1 MEKERFFESLSNLVS
16 ANIHVLRDSYG
27 NKKSYFST
35 NLNLNPTINR
45 RFVEFDKNHYDF
57 YSILLELITRNSI
70 VIIEMKY
77 EQRDTCFPL
86 IDLTVLK
93 LLWRQLHGH

>member
-1 MEKERFFESLSNLVS
+1 MENEDS
-16 ANIHVLRDSYG
+16 RDFRILASIYVRNSHG
-27 NKKSYFST
+27 NKKSSLSA

-45 RFVEFDKNHYDF
+45 RFVEFNKNHYDF
-57 YSILLELITRNSI
+57 YSILLELTTRNSI
-70 VIIEMKY
+70 LIIATKY

-93 LLWRQLHGH
+93 LLWCQLHGH